1 LQAHLLGVSELFVGY
16 HSNSILH
23 RTESLY
29 VADIPS
35 KIGREDRRWNPQT
48 ELDRGYTVLTG
59 IKKRCSEQLSQSAGA
74 DGLSDDK
81 VWRVE
86 VQGAETKVRELTG
99 EEVYDLAPA
108 SDLEKRIGI
117 VPCRVIDGLRRFSKE
132 MQPVK

>member
-1 LQAHLLGVSELFVGY
+1 MPMKVLTFRLICSSKGSAVWYKKSYLQSHLLGVSELFVGY

-59 IKKRCSEQLSQSAGA
+59 IKKRCSEQLSQSVGA

-81 VWRVE
+81 VW
-86 VQGAETKVRELTG
+86 
-99 EEVYDLAPA
+99 
-108 SDLEKRIGI
+108 
-117 VPCRVIDGLRRFSKE
+117 
-132 MQPVK
+132 